1 MSELRV
7 LFEQR
12 IHRDGVQLLLWIA
25 GCAALALLTVVAVA
39 NSYGTESDRAAL
51 LSTAIAN
58 PTILLFRGLPSGA
71 DSGAFALFLI
81 YPFLAMLAAFMSS
94 FLAVRHTR
102 AEEETGRAELVGATP
117 AGRMLPLVATM
128 VHGML
133 ANLVLA
139 VVTSLA
145 LLASGLPVAG
155 SIVSGAAAGAVG
167 LVFLSVGLFG
177 AQLLHTSRASNT
189 FAVIILM
196 TTFLMSGVGNAL
208 GAPSADL
215 QRVQSSW
222 LTWLSPFGW
231 GENTRPFADNDVWP
245 LLLCGG
251 TALGLGAVAVVLQ
264 QRRDLGESVIA
275 ARSGRT
281 NARAS
286 LSTPTAL
293 VWRLSGGSIL
303 IWCISGFVTG
313 LLATGLASTVAS
325 IGQEVPSVQAI
336 LTALAPRASAAQ
348 GAVLVFF
355 TLLGVLAACAAV
367 QILCRARQEETHGT
381 AELVL
386 VAPIGRVR
394 WLTGYLLV
402 ATATIGMV
410 VASAVAGAAAGLAAQ
425 PAADWSLMGDV
436 VITGLGQVA
445 AASVFLVVTALI
457 FVLAPRLTIP
467 LGWTLVLVGTILG
480 LFGPLFGFPDWLVNV
495 APIAVSPTITGGAV
509 DVRGLWWLVL
519 AVLVGGAGALVLM
532 RRRELAPT
540 G

>member
-1 MSELRV
+1 ML
-7 LFEQR
+7 LTQR
-12 IHRDGVQLLLWIA
+12 IRRDGVQLLLWIA

-39 NSYGTESDRAAL
+39 NSYGTEGDRAAL

-102 AEEETGRAELVGATP
+102 AEEETGRAELVAATP

-133 ANLVLA
+133 ANLALA

-145 LLASGLPVAG
+145 LLSAGLPALG
-155 SIVSGAAAGAVG
+155 SVVSGAAAGAVG
-167 LVFLSVGLFG
+167 LVFLGVGLFS
-177 AQLLHTSRASNT
+177 AQLFHTSRASNT
-189 FAVIILM
+189 FGVVVLM
-196 TTFLMSGVGNAL
+196 TSFLSSGVGNAL
-208 GAPSADL
+208 GTPSADL
-215 QRVQSSW
+215 QRIQSSW
-222 LTWLSPFGW
+222 VSWLSPFGW
-231 GENTRPFADNDVWP
+231 GENTRPFADDTAWP

-251 TALGLGAVAVVLQ
+251 TAVVLASVALLLQ

-275 ARSGRT
+275 ARRGRAVAS
-281 NARAS
+281 ARLA
-286 LSTPTAL
+286 TPTAL

-303 IWCISGFVTG
+303 IWCISGAVTG
-313 LLATGLASTVAS
+313 LLATGLASVVAS

-336 LTALAPRASAAQ
+336 LEALAPKADAAQ
-348 GAVLVFF
+348 GAVVVFF

-367 QILCRARQEETHGT
+367 QIICRARQEEAHGT

-386 VAPIGRVR
+386 VAPVGRVR
-394 WLTGYLLV
+394 WLAGYLVV
-402 ATATIGMV
+402 AVAAIVLV

-425 PAADWSLMGDV
+425 QSADWSLMGDV
-436 VITGLGQVA
+436 AVTGLGQVT
-445 AASVFLVVTALI
+445 AASVFLVASALI
-457 FVLAPRLTIP
+457 FVIAPRLTIA
-467 LGWTLVLVGTILG
+467 LSWALVLVGTILG

-495 APIAVSPTITGGAV
+495 APIAVSPTVMGGEV
-509 DVRGLWWLVL
+509 DVRGFWWL
-519 AVLVGGAGALVLM
+519 LVVVVAGGGATLALM
-532 RRRELAPT
+532 RRRELAPA
-540 G
+540 